1 MAYLN
6 NYFMRITI
14 CLSAVIFFVTGCQSL
29 YVQYNSE
36 TSGIKYQ
43 LMELDD
49 PRPNRVH
56 ILRIDLSKGKIRPV
70 VVIAEDPD
78 GNGPAEATLTNP
90 LKLAHDKSV
99 LAFINTNPWDGF
111 PDATGKK
118 NRNWFEGQPVDIS
131 GLSASNGIIRSPIK
145 PGGVAV
151 CFDLKK
157 GILVGEDLAR
167 TVVIEGMAGF
177 SQILKEE
184 IIIAPQ
190 EGPRHPRTSI
200 GVDKSGFIL
209 WLVVV
214 DGRQKGYSEGMTTYE
229 LGKIMKELGCW
240 HAVNM
245 DGGGSSIMGLV
256 GSNGQ
261 LDIVNSPSDRYQGK
275 PKIRPLPMI
284 MTIRKQLD

>member
-1 MAYLN
+1 MTYLN
-6 NYFMRITI
+6 NYFTRITI
-14 CLSAVIFFVTGCQSL
+14 CLSAVIFITGCQSP
-29 YVQYNSE
+29 YVQYNPE
-36 TSGIKYQ
+36 KSGIKYQ

-56 ILRIDLSKGKIRPV
+56 ILRIDLSKEKIRPV

-78 GNGPAEATLTNP
+78 GDGPAEAALTNP
-90 LKLAHDKSV
+90 LKLAQHELV
-99 LAFINTNPWDGF
+99 LAFINTNPWDSF

-118 NRNWFEGQPVDIS
+118 NRSWFEGQPVDIS
-131 GLSASNGIIRSPIK
+131 GLSASNGSIRSPIK

-157 GILVGEDLAR
+157 GILIGEDLAT
-167 TVVIEGMAGF
+167 TVVIEGIAGF

-209 WLVVV
+209 WLVLV
-214 DGRQKGYSEGMTTYE
+214 DGRQKEYSEGMTTYE
-229 LGKIMKELGCW
+229 LGKIMQELGCW

-256 GSNGQ
+256 GPDGQ

-284 MTIRKQLD
+284 LTIRKQLD